1 MLSEAERERV
11 AQAVSDAE
19 TRTAG
24 EIVVV
29 VARAASGYRTVPA
42 VSALLAALATPWPLI
57 AATALSAS
65 RIFLL
70 QLAVA
75 LIVAAVLSLPRMRLA
90 LVPAFVKRARGREAA
105 AREFVARGLTRTR
118 GRTGVLIYVAEA
130 ERYAEVIADTGI
142 ATQVDEGVWRET
154 IEELVAALR
163 ESRGAD
169 GLAAAV
175 ARVGAILA
183 EHAPRQADDADE
195 LPNRVI
201 LI

>member
-11 AQAVSDAE
+11 AQAVRDAE
-19 TRTAG
+19 SRTAG

-42 VSALLAALATPWPLI
+42 VGALFAALATPWPLI

-65 RIFLL
+65 RIILI

-183 EHAPRQADDADE
+183 EHAPRQAEDADE

>member
-42 VSALLAALATPWPLI
+42 VGALLAALATPWPLI

-65 RIFLL
+65 RIILI

-90 LVPAFVKRARGREAA
+90 LVPAFVKRSRGREAA

-118 GRTGVLIYVAEA
+118 GRTGMLIYVAEA